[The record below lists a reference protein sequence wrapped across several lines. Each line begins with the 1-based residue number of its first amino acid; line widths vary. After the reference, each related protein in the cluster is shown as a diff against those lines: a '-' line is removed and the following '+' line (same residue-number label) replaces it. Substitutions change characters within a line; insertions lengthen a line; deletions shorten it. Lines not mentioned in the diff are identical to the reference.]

1 MLKKKNRLIA
11 TKLKFSGII
20 VYVVKS
26 MAKIVWQ
33 PISGDKTLPDVYKWI
48 ERVVKSTTATLNLIL
63 TCIKDRRLIW
73 SMKWI
78 GVGTLQ
84 FYYSV
89 TIKKCINKLCYNA
102 SQSEFSY
109 FKYFA
114 GILTGWLNCNCC
126 FASHQKSESDSA
138 TEDGETELDN
148 SDCESSDCEAL

>member
-1 MLKKKNRLIA
+1 MKYEVDRSRYF
-11 TKLKFSGII
+11 T
-20 VYVVKS
+20 
-26 MAKIVWQ
+26 
-33 PISGDKTLPDVYKWI
+33 
-48 ERVVKSTTATLNLIL
+48 IL
-63 TCIKDRRLIW
+63 
-73 SMKWI
+73 
-78 GVGTLQ
+78 LQ
-84 FYYSV
+84 CND
-89 TIKKCINKLCYNA
+89 KKCINKLCYNA

>member
-26 MAKIVWQ
+26 MEKIVWQ

-102 SQSEFSY
+102 SQSELSQSELSNSVSPSSVAESLSDFWWEAKQQLQ
-109 FKYFA
+109 FNQPVKIPAKY
-114 GILTGWLNCNCC
+114 L
-126 FASHQKSESDSA
+126 K
-138 TEDGETELDN
+138 
-148 SDCESSDCEAL
+148 